1 MYSMTGFGSGEA
13 NGENF
18 NLTVEIKTV
27 NHRFRDVRFKMGSL
41 FSSQEL
47 KLRKEI
53 EKNFKRGSFD
63 ITIFYKKSE
72 DKNSFDDLDEKKI
85 GDFISFAKSMCEKQG
100 LELQIRAGE
109 FLRSEFIKD
118 NSEEKEKELGSLLDA
133 AFSEAISNLKQSRR
147 IEGES
152 LEQILMGHLQ
162 EYENLFKSIEGK
174 TDLFEAGI
182 KEKLEKKMK
191 EYNEVIDQN
200 ETRLG
205 LEVVFYLEKMDI
217 HEEINRIH
225 THLDKMKSLLASKEE
240 VGRKLEFT
248 LQELNRETNTIGS
261 KSSDQEISSAVI
273 NMKSQLEKIRE
284 QALNVE

>member
-1 MYSMTGFGSGEA
+1 
-13 NGENF
+13 
-18 NLTVEIKTV
+18 
-27 NHRFRDVRFKMGSL
+27 
-41 FSSQEL
+41 
-47 KLRKEI
+47 
-53 EKNFKRGSFD
+53 
-63 ITIFYKKSE
+63 
-72 DKNSFDDLDEKKI
+72 
-85 GDFISFAKSMCEKQG
+85 
-100 LELQIRAGE
+100 
-109 FLRSEFIKD
+109 
-118 NSEEKEKELGSLLDA
+118 
-133 AFSEAISNLKQSRR
+133 
-147 IEGES
+147 
-152 LEQILMGHLQ
+152 
-162 EYENLFKSIEGK
+162 
-174 TDLFEAGI
+174 
-182 KEKLEKKMK
+182 MK